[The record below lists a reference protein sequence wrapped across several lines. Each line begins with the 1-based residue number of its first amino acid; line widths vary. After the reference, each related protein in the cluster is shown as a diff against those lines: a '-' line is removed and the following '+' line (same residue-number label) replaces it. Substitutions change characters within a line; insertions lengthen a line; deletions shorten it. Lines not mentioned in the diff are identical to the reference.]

1 MIFQEKKVVSFHKMS
16 HLSPQKKDSAPQ
28 SPVKNVSFEKLGALS
43 PAKQIPDPKDLANLK
58 AKAGKLLL
66 GGADA
71 KLTPQEVKNRLGTVT
86 KLSDL
91 QAKLKSI
98 NSGPIASLK
107 TTTHKRA
114 LFTEPGPKLSKESLT
129 LEIVKV
135 LCAFFLS
142 IWLRDSVFIL

>member
-1 MIFQEKKVVSFHKMS
+1 MVSFHKMS
-16 HLSPQKKDSAPQ
+16 HLSPQKKDPAPQ

-66 GGADA
+66 GGPDA

-91 QAKLKSI
+91 QSKLKSM

-107 TTTHKRA
+107 ATTHKRA
-114 LFTEPGPKLSKESLT
+114 LFTAPGPKLSQEAVT

-135 LCAFFLS
+135 FKSFFYSLGPLTS
-142 IWLRDSVFIL
+142 ISSEPGYNYFY